1 MVPTLA
7 LGIPGSAT
15 TAIIL
20 GALLVHGLRPGPH
33 LFNETPQLLYAIF
46 TAMLLA
52 NLIFLGA
59 GLVGAK
65 LFARITLIPTPILWP
80 AVFVLACIGS
90 YALEQ
95 AILDVWIMVAAA
107 LLGFVLKRQGFAA
120 APIIMGLVLGAM
132 VENTLKQS
140 LIIFDHNWL
149 RFLERP
155 IVVTFLLL
163 TLVSVT
169 APLIG
174 RWLTRQRATREAASA

>member
-107 LLGFVLKRQGFAA
+107 LLGFVLKRHGFAA
-120 APIIMGLVLGAM
+120 APIIMGLVLGGLIETSLA
-132 VENTLKQS
+132 QS
-140 LIIFDHNWL
+140 MIIFDQDWTG
-149 RFLERP
+149 FLTRP
-155 IVVTFLLL
+155 VAVVFFALA
-163 TLVSVT
+163 LVGLIG
-169 APLIG
+169 APL
-174 RWLTRQRATREAASA
+174 RRAWRKRRV